1 MLSALA
7 MVGVVAL
14 TNAEGLAAFLAFA
27 AGVVAVM
34 AASGFLGYGA
44 VDAWKEHRARRKL
57 PPRPGRNGSGLEGR
71 RPGSTKHDPALPGA
85 RPDQTHVELRIH
97 QPAQGSNSRWRTS
110 LATWFRGPI
119 RLTASTARSSEW
131 VLASSLR

>member
-1 MLSALA
+1 MLTALA

-14 TNAEGLAAFLAFA
+14 TNAEGFNAFLAFA

-34 AASGFLGYGA
+34 AASGFLGYGV

-57 PPRPGRNGSGLEGR
+57 PPRSGRDGRGLESR
-71 RPGSTKHDPALPGA
+71 RPGSVGHDPALPGA
-85 RPDQTHVELRIH
+85 RPDQTRVELRTH
-97 QPAQGSNSRWRTS
+97 PPAQGSNSRCRTS
-110 LATWFRGPI
+110 LVTWFRGPI
-119 RLTASTARSSEW
+119 RLTASRVRSSGW